1 MTFLGVSG
9 LIKFNINETDRI
21 NGSYYLSQNSQN
33 YSNSINFV
41 PVLGYSDY
49 NGWYGYAGMNPVI
62 WPGDTLSIPSD
73 NAKLN
78 GISLRIGVISSVPYT
93 IVSTVKN
100 RYGQQNQTFTGYMP
114 DLINLLQTKIGFIPT
129 IELAPS
135 NLTYDQIVQSVADG
149 IYDIVVAD
157 VTATSAR
164 TKIVDFSSSIYD
176 TSLVIV
182 TRKTPNIND
191 DMLFFLK
198 PFSFNLWLL
207 IFASTIVGGIVF
219 CLLEREDNEAFH
231 DRSMIYVFGMS
242 LWYSFCN
249 IVGHEAGFYAR
260 TTAGRLVTFGIYIL
274 SVVLLASYIANLVS
288 DLTISQSANSITGL
302 ADIKNGMVQFN
313 RIGILVGSASEEF
326 YLEEI
331 SYGRQSFN
339 PMQSTQEIFDC
350 LLNGTIDVS
359 FIEIGTA
366 QYVTNNVYCNL
377 TIVGD
382 SFDDNIIGIVMSK
395 QWLYE
400 RDLDINVL
408 ALRES
413 GDLDQL
419 KSKWFDTNSCSSSPE
434 ASDAI
439 QIGSMGGLFLVFI
452 AIGSLSLL
460 FFAWK
465 KGHIARFLQ
474 LL

>member
-1 MTFLGVSG
+1 MNFLGVSG
-9 LIKFNINETDRI
+9 LVQFNTNVTDRI

-49 NGWYGYAGMNPVI
+49 NGWYRYTGMNLII
-62 WPGDTLSIPSD
+62 WPGDTLIIPSD

-93 IVSTVKN
+93 IVSILKN
-100 RYGQQNQTFTGYMP
+100 QSGVQNKTFTGYMP
-114 DLINLLQTKIGFIPT
+114 DLINILQTKIGFISN
-129 IELAPS
+129 IELTPS
-135 NLTYDQIVQSVADG
+135 NLTYDQVVQAVADG

-164 TKIVDFSSSIYD
+164 TEIVDFSSSIYD

-182 TRKTPNIND
+182 MRKTPNMNS
-191 DMLFFLK
+191 DMLLFLK
-198 PFSFNLWLL
+198 PFSLNLWLF
-207 IFASTIVGGIVF
+207 IFVSTIVSGIVF
-219 CLLEREDNEAFH
+219 CLLEREDNEALQG
-231 DRSMIYVFGMS
+231 RSIIYAFGMS
-242 LWYSFCN
+242 MWYSFCN
-249 IVGHEAGFYAR
+249 IVGHEAGFNAR
-260 TTAGRLVTFGIYIL
+260 TSGGRVLSVGIYSL
-274 SVVLLASYIANLVS
+274 SVVLVASYIANLVS
-288 DLTISQSANSITGL
+288 YLTISKSANSITGL
-302 ADIKNGMVQFN
+302 DDIKNGMIQFN

-331 SYGRQSFN
+331 SDGRQSFN
-339 PMQSTQEIFDC
+339 PMQSLQEIFDC

-359 FIEIGTA
+359 FIDIGTA

-382 SFDDNIIGIVMSK
+382 GFDENIMGIVMPK

-400 RDLDINVL
+400 RDLDVNVL

-413 GDLDQL
+413 ADLDQL
-419 KSKWFDTNSCSSSPE
+419 KSKWFDTTNCSSSSE

-439 QIGSMGGLFLVFI
+439 EIESMGGLFLVFTVF
-452 AIGSLSLL
+452 GSLSLL

-465 KGHIARFLQ
+465 KYKL
-474 LL
+474 